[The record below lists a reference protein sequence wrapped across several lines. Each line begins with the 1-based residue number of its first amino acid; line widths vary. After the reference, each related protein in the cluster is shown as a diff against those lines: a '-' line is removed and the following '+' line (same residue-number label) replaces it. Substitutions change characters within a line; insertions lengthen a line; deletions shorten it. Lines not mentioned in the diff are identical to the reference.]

1 MAGGTG
7 FWALRYLLEDA
18 VSQVIGNADVGAEYR
33 GSETE
38 RHVVLCSLCCGMFS
52 LM

>member
-18 VSQVIGNADVGAEYR
+18 VSLVVGNAEALGVQE
-33 GSETE
+33 E
-38 RHVVLCSLCCGMFS
+38 
-52 LM
+52 